1 MKKTDFNKLRRGTK
15 VWCYTMNMWGVIK
28 NTNATNDTDYPIM
41 VTFDV
46 HVSSRF
52 RELTFT
58 SDGKYEIKDNNPALF
73 LDSFDIP
80 ENAYISPNPMPKLEL
95 GMVVD
100 TCQGYYLISDIGDE
114 YYTGISIYNNTM
126 YLTTLSSLSQYI
138 KEIRM
143 SNINNNT
150 NINET
155 SFSRMEQIWKK
166 EK

>member
-1 MKKTDFNKLRRGTK
+1 MKKTDFSKLRRGTK
-15 VWCYTMNMWGVIK
+15 VWYYTMNMWGVIK
-28 NTNATNDTDYPIM
+28 DINVTNDQDYPII
-41 VTFDV
+41 VTFNG
-46 HVSSRF
+46 HLIRGC

-58 SDGKYEIKDNNPALF
+58 INGKEEIDNNPSLF

-126 YLTTLSSLSQYI
+126 YLTTLSSLSQNI

-150 NINET
+150 SINET

-166 EK
+166 DN